1 MGSASRSSTFLPS
14 LSVWTARSTST
25 SPSPRHLV
33 VAVQAVSGERRRR
46 LLRRRTRVVTRA
58 RRRRSRSFA
67 PQPLNETCTK
77 AECDPSY
84 SDLLHLNALQLF
96 TAPGAGFY
104 TDSSA

>member
-1 MGSASRSSTFLPS
+1 MGFLPS

-33 VAVQAVSGERRRR
+33 VAAQAVSGERRRR
-46 LLRRRTRVVTRA
+46 LLRRRTRVVTRG
-58 RRRRSRSFA
+58 RRSRSFA
-67 PQPLNETCTK
+67 YRPLNETRTK
-77 AECDPSY
+77 AECYPSY

-104 TDSSA
+104 TDSSAMSLISPLS